1 MDNDTRAKILAEILA
16 MTEDEPIA
24 DDEFTVRDVMEATD
38 PPLSRWQAAK
48 RLSVLVDKG
57 KLGKRRAVIRG
68 AWCNVYKII

>member
-1 MDNDTRAKILAEILA
+1 MNDETRAKILAEILA
-16 MTEDEPIA
+16 MAEDEPIA

-48 RLSVLVDKG
+48 RLSVPVDKG
-57 KLGKRRAVIRG
+57 KLGKRRVVVRG